1 MRSNSEA
8 MRYPSYAK
16 LIATTLPILLMIIG
30 CQDGNQ
36 EKAMEGSRIKGTVP
50 NAQEQWIYFNAFDQ
64 NQSRKLDS
72 AKIAQDGSFS
82 MSNPA
87 DKMDFYELQI
97 NDRNKL
103 VLITDSSESIEIRA
117 KGGSLDRKAKV
128 KGSQH
133 TALLQEY
140 YDTVSVQQQLLD
152 SLNTERKNAKSAG
165 KKKSL
170 TRKFR
175 KERKAYLDYLT
186 SFVEENKASPA
197 VLPALSLLQPI
208 KHEEYFKKAAKA
220 LEGKMSHS
228 PYYAKLRRQLRKVKK
243 YKEQQKARGQQKDK
257 DPKLAKGEKAPEIK
271 MKNPQGEPVSLS
283 SLRGKVVLVDFW
295 ASWCKPCRIE
305 NPRMVKMYN
314 KYKDKG
320 FEIYGVSLDKRKKD
334 WKQAIKKDGLPWVH
348 VSDLKFWSSR
358 AAKKYNVN
366 SIPYTVL
373 LDEQGKI
380 IAKGLRGKELENKLQ
395 EVLG

>member
-1 MRSNSEA
+1 MNSNSEP
-8 MRYPSYAK
+8 MKYRPYAK
-16 LIATTLPILLMIIG
+16 LIASLPILLMVIG
-30 CQDGNQ
+30 CQNGSHDN
-36 EKAMEGSRIKGTVP
+36 AMEGTRIKGTVP
-50 NAQEQWIYFNAFDQ
+50 NAQERWIYFNAFDQ
-64 NQSRKLDS
+64 NQFQKLDS

-82 MSNPA
+82 MPNPA
-87 DKMDFYELQI
+87 GKLDFYQVQI
-97 NDRNKL
+97 NDQNKL

-117 KGGSLDRKAKV
+117 KGGSLDRKADV
-128 KGSQH
+128 KGSKH

-152 SLNTERKNAKSAG
+152 SLNTKRKNAKDNE
-165 KKKSL
+165 KIKLL
-170 TRKFR
+170 TRRFR

-208 KHEEYFKKAAKA
+208 KHEEYFKKAANA
-220 LEGKMSHS
+220 LEDKMSHS
-228 PYYAKLRRQLRKVKK
+228 PYYAKLRKQLRKVRK
-243 YKEQQKARGQQKDK
+243 YKEQQKRRDQQKDQ

-271 MKNPQGEPVSLS
+271 MKNPQGKPVSLS
-283 SLRGKVVLVDFW
+283 ALRGKVVLVDFW

-314 KYKDKG
+314 KFKDKG

-334 WKQAIKKDGLPWVH
+334 WKQAIEEDGLPWIH
-348 VSDLKFWSSR
+348 VSDLQFWSSR

-373 LDEQGKI
+373 IDEQGKI
-380 IAKGLRGKELENKLQ
+380 IAKGLRGKELENKLKK
-395 EVLG
+395 VLG